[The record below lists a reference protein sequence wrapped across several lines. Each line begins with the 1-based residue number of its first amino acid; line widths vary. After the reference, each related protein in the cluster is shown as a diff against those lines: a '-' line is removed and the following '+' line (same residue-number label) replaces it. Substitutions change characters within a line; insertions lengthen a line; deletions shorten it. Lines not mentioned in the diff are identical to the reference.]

1 MRQMSM
7 VVALMT
13 FTTAYAAAQS
23 PANATTRVDCAAVRA
38 ASADHATMD
47 HAAHMAALRECAA
60 GPLPTSAGQAAF
72 GAIGEVVRLLS
83 ADPNTDWAK
92 VNVEALRQH
101 LIDMDLV
108 TMTSSVR
115 QTNVAGGMQLEVTGT
130 GRTVGAIRRMAINH
144 TRMLDQGSEYRAS
157 ATEIANGARLVVRA
171 KDVNDGKAVARLRGL
186 GFAGLMTEGDHHAPH
201 HLAIARGESVHR
213 MGASR

>member
-7 VVALMT
+7 VAAMT
-13 FTTAYAAAQS
+13 MFAASYAAAQA
-23 PANATTRVDCAAVRA
+23 PANASTKVDCDAVRA
-38 ASADHATMD
+38 ASANHANMD
-47 HAAHMAALRECAA
+47 HGAHMAALRECAT

-72 GAIGEVVRLLS
+72 GAIDEVVRLLS

-115 QTNVAGGMQLEVTGT
+115 QTNVAGGVQLEVTGT
-130 GRTVGAIRRMAINH
+130 GRTIGAIRRMAINH
-144 TRMLDQGSEYRAS
+144 TRMLDEGTAYRAS
-157 ATEIANGARLVVRA
+157 ATQTANGARLVVRA
-171 KDVNDGKAVARLRGL
+171 KDTSDAKAVARLRAL
-186 GFAGLMTEGDHHAPH
+186 GFAGLMTEENHHASH
-201 HLAIARGESVHR
+201 HLAIARGQSPHTP
-213 MGASR
+213 